1 MERLYW
7 VEFPV
12 ISYLTSKITL
22 FRFYFKKE
30 GKIEIQ

>member
-1 MERLYW
+1 MEKPFW

-12 ISYLTSKITL
+12 ISYLISKITL
-22 FRFYFKKE
+22 FRSYFKKE